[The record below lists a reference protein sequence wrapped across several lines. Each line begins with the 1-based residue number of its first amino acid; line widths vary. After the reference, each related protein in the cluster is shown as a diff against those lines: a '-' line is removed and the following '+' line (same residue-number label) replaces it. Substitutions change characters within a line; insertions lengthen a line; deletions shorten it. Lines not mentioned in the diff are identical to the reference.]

1 MSEGEGLLRQDELE
15 ELFRQSAAA
24 EPPKEEPVPPR
35 GPLGQA
41 ASGGPSKDRLS
52 GEAPTAKPGSPPPA
66 AGAAGVD
73 LGDPTR
79 PLKQAEI
86 DRLLEQAGV
95 ARTKPAPKPRSE
107 PPPPPPPPEETIS
120 PRDLE
125 FLLEQAEKAL
135 RSVEEPAELPSL
147 PGLKPFQFE
156 QFAPTQPSQETANLD
171 LVGEVELEVRIE
183 LGQARLYL
191 EDVLKL
197 RKGSV
202 VTLDKL
208 AGDPVDIYVNGR
220 LIARGE
226 VLVLNDNFCVR
237 VAELVVPK

>member
-1 MSEGEGLLRQDELE
+1 MSEGEGLLRQEDLD
-15 ELFRQSAAA
+15 ELFRGVGSSATG
-24 EPPKEEPVPPR
+24 ET
-35 GPLGQA
+35 
-41 ASGGPSKDRLS
+41 SGATPQTFDDSS
-52 GEAPTAKPGSPPPA
+52 TPA
-66 AGAAGVD
+66 AGDPVNQSSPSSGTTSAGTKIS
-73 LGDPTR
+73 LNEISDPDR
-79 PLKQAEI
+79 PLRQAEI
-86 DRLLEQAGV
+86 DRLLEQAGLAQPKQTRSSPHV
-95 ARTKPAPKPRSE
+95 EASERT
-107 PPPPPPPPEETIS
+107 S
-120 PRDLE
+120 PQDAITPQDLE
-125 FLLEQAEKAL
+125 YLLEQAEQAL
-135 RSVEEPAELPSL
+135 RSVEDPAQLPQIPELR
-147 PGLKPFQFE
+147 PFQFE
-156 QFAPTQPSQETANLD
+156 QFGLSSATTEAATLD

>member
-1 MSEGEGLLRQDELE
+1 MSEGEGLLRQDELD
-15 ELFRQSAAA
+15 ELFRNLAAEGQAGGAVGRASPGAGSAGTSSPQGQAPGGEIGTKPSPSKPPPSAA
-24 EPPKEEPVPPR
+24 
-35 GPLGQA
+35 
-41 ASGGPSKDRLS
+41 
-52 GEAPTAKPGSPPPA
+52 TT
-66 AGAAGVD
+66 D
-73 LGDPTR
+73 LADSTR

-95 ARTKPAPKPRSE
+95 ARTKPAGSSRPES
-107 PPPPPPPPEETIS
+107 PPPPPPPEESIS

-135 RSVEEPAELPSL
+135 RSVDEPAELPPL

-156 QFAPTQPSQETANLD
+156 QFSPQAVMPEAASLD

-220 LIARGE
+220 LVARGE

>member
-1 MSEGEGLLRQDELE
+1 MSEGEGLLRQEELE
-15 ELFRQSAAA
+15 ELFRQAEAQAQADDPAASGTVAATGIGPAAA
-24 EPPKEEPVPPR
+24 KDPPPGEPPASKGGTSS
-35 GPLGQA
+35 GPLG
-41 ASGGPSKDRLS
+41 G
-52 GEAPTAKPGSPPPA
+52 
-66 AGAAGVD
+66 AGADV
-73 LGDPTR
+73 GDPAR
-79 PLKQAEI
+79 PLRQAEI

-95 ARTKPAPKPRSE
+95 SRPKPAAKPRAE
-107 PPPPPPPPEETIS
+107 ATPPPPPPEPSIS

-125 FLLEQAEKAL
+125 LLLEQAEKAL
-135 RSVEEPAELPSL
+135 RSVEEPAEVPSL

-156 QFAPTQPSQETANLD
+156 QFAPAAGTGETANLE

>member
-1 MSEGEGLLRQDELE
+1 MSEGEGLLRQEELD
-15 ELFRQSAAA
+15 ELFRAGA
-24 EPPKEEPVPPR
+24 E
-35 GPLGQA
+35 
-41 ASGGPSKDRLS
+41 GGA
-52 GEAPTAKPGSPPPA
+52 EV
-66 AGAAGVD
+66 AGAALAGLDSGLQDRPGAASEPAAAKTSAKIPPGEVSD
-73 LGDPTR
+73 SNR

-86 DRLLEQAGV
+86 DRLLEQAGI
-95 ARTKPAPKPRSE
+95 TPPRSR
-107 PPPPPPPPEETIS
+107 PTPPPPESHSPEVADESIA

-125 FLLEQAEKAL
+125 YLLEQAERAL
-135 RSVEEPAELPSL
+135 RSVEEPSEMPPI

-156 QFAPTQPSQETANLD
+156 QFGPTPGGAEAATLD